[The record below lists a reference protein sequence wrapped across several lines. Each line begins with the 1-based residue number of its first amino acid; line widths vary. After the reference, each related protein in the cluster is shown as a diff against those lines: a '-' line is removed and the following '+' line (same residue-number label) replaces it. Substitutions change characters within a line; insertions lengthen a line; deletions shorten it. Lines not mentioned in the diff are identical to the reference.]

1 MGIWDVIYSIGD
13 GVKGITPDLSTVKR
27 AGSTA
32 YNYTSATV
40 TKINQVARVD
50 GIHKLPQYWPQI
62 TLFTTTLAK
71 NTAKYAAYEGFK
83 HIPGATVA
91 TKLVS
96 DTMREVQRQS
106 QKDGIKGKVDRLE
119 VDLRRLTP
127 QQGCSSENGKLSSQV
142 AVESGH
148 EKARD
153 VINMF
158 MKTEFVGNQMF
169 HDLMVPK
176 IVRME
181 KKNE

>member
-13 GVKGITPDLSTVKR
+13 GVKGITPDLSRVKR
-27 AGSTA
+27 AGGTA
-32 YNYTSATV
+32 YGYTSATV
-40 TKINQVARVD
+40 TKIDQVVRVD
-50 GIHKLPQYWPQI
+50 
-62 TLFTTTLAK
+62 
-71 NTAKYAAYEGFK
+71 GFK

-96 DTMREVQRQS
+96 DTMREVQGQS
-106 QKDGIKGKVDRLE
+106 QKDGMKAKVDRLE
-119 VDLRRLTP
+119 ADLRRLTP
-127 QQGCSSENGKLSSQV
+127 QQGASSENGKLSFQV

-176 IVRME
+176 SVRME